1 MATEHSKLHGSYWW
15 KRRRLVQLNA
25 EPFCRLC
32 ANLGLVV
39 PAVAVDHVM
48 PHHGNVAAFRAGAVQ
63 SLCIE
68 CHNGWKQREERDG
81 YQPDIGID
89 GWPLDPRHPAYQPHD
104 PFGLRKP
111 KPMRLA
117 ARNPRERRRGR

>member
-1 MATEHSKLHGSYWW
+1 
-15 KRRRLVQLNA
+15 VQLNA

-39 PAVAVDHVM
+39 PATTVDHIV
-48 PHHGNVAAFRAGAVQ
+48 PHDGNLTAFRRGKLQ
-63 SLCIE
+63 SLCE
-68 CHNGWKQREERDG
+68 ACHNGWKQREERDG

-89 GWPLDPRHPAYQPHD
+89 GWPLDPRHPAYQPND

-111 KPMRLA
+111 KPMRLG
-117 ARNPRERRRGR
+117 ARNPRDRRRGRYRSG